1 MEIYNLVSLG
11 GIVFL
16 LAFAW
21 ILSEKR
27 TVFPW
32 RAVLIGLGLQILFAV
47 FIFFVPWGAKLFLF
61 LNDVVLKIL
70 DCAREGAVFVFGR
83 LAVPPGEVSSSGEP
97 SLGFFLAFQ
106 ALPTI
111 IFFASLMAILYYF
124 GIMQVIIK
132 GFAYLF
138 TKLMRVS
145 GAESL
150 SVSSNIF
157 VGIES
162 SLAIKPY
169 LNKMTRSELCTI
181 LTGGMATIAS
191 SVMALY
197 VMFLKNDFPS
207 IAGHLISASILSA
220 PAAIMMSK
228 IIVPETGIPV
238 TLGKKVEP
246 VKSNETSLFEAIIN
260 GAQAGLKLI
269 TGITTLLIAFLGL
282 VALFD
287 LGLSSIGLKINGLFG
302 WHIEWTIK
310 NFLGLIFT
318 PFSVCIG
325 IPLEDVRVTADIIGE
340 RLVLTEVQ
348 AYHDLAVAVTDGVIK
363 HPRSI
368 VITAYALCGFAHVA
382 SLAIFT
388 GGIAALVPEKT
399 KELAKIGPKALL
411 CATLACLLT
420 AAIAG
425 VFFNHTSVLFSNIK

>member
-1 MEIYNLVSLG
+1 MEIYNLVSLT
-11 GIVFL
+11 GILFL
-16 LAFAW
+16 LFFAW
-21 ILSEKR
+21 ILSENR
-27 TVFPW
+27 SSFPW
-32 RAVLIGLGLQILFAV
+32 RAVLVGLGLQFIFAV
-47 FIFFVPWGAKLFLF
+47 FIFFVPWGAKIFLL
-61 LNDVVLKIL
+61 LNDIVLKVL
-70 DCAREGAVFVFGR
+70 DCAREGALFVFGR
-83 LAVPPGEVSSSGEP
+83 LAVPPGEVSNSGEQ

-111 IFFASLMAILYYF
+111 IFFASVMAILYYF
-124 GIMQVIIK
+124 GIMQIMIK

-162 SLAIKPY
+162 ALAVKPY

-191 SVMALY
+191 STMALY
-197 VMFLKNDFPS
+197 VMFLKKDFPS

-220 PAAIMMSK
+220 PAAIIMSK
-228 IIVPETGIPV
+228 IILPETDVPITAGKQVAPV
-238 TLGKKVEP
+238 E
-246 VKSNETSLFEAIIN
+246 SQETSLFEAIIN

-269 TGITTLLIAFLGL
+269 TGITALLIAFLGL
-282 VALFD
+282 VALVD
-287 LGLSSIGLKINGLFG
+287 LFLSSIGLKINGLFSL
-302 WHIEWTIK
+302 HIEWTLK

-318 PFSVCIG
+318 PFSFCLG

-348 AYHDLAVAVTDGVIK
+348 SYHDLAMAVENGLITQ
-363 HPRSI
+363 PRSI
-368 VITAYALCGFAHVA
+368 VITTYALCGFAHVA

-388 GGIAALVPEKT
+388 GGIAALVPQRT

-420 AAIAG
+420 AAVAG
-425 VFFNHTSVLFSNIK
+425 VFFNQTSILFSNLK